1 MVLSIILLSVAAI
14 FIVAFLYFRINISKA
29 REDENV
35 RLYKRYYVMICDDI
49 NSSFWQHVYQGAAD
63 AAESMD
69 AYVELFGHGLNEDY
83 SPEELMEMAIS
94 SKVDGIM
101 VLGNEED
108 EMTALI
114 DRSADLGIPVVTMYS
129 DSPSSKRCSFV
140 GVSAFNIGREYGR
153 QIVNARNEK
162 LRIGAGTEDA
172 DQDSAEPVAVTIFFD
187 DNNRLYD
194 QSVILSGINDALSRE
209 AADAEFLIRT
219 VAVDNSN
226 PFSVE
231 ESMRDVFMDEE
242 VPDILVCL
250 SELDTTCAY
259 QAAIDHNMVG
269 NVYILGYYDSEKIL
283 NALSR
288 NVLYST
294 LAVDTSE
301 MGRYCVEALN
311 EYVEMGNTSQYFST
325 DVTIIDRGNVSSY
338 LNSGGEAY
346 E

>member
-1 MVLSIILLSVAAI
+1 
-14 FIVAFLYFRINISKA
+14 
-29 REDENV
+29 
-35 RLYKRYYVMICDDI
+35 
-49 NSSFWQHVYQGAAD
+49 
-63 AAESMD
+63 
-69 AYVELFGHGLNEDY
+69 HGLNESY
-83 SPEELMEMAIS
+83 SPEELMEMAVS

-101 VLGNEED
+101 VLGSEEE

-114 DRSADLGIPVVTMYS
+114 DRSADMGIPVVTMYS
-129 DSPSSKRCSFV
+129 DSPGSKRCSFV

-153 QIVNARNEK
+153 QIISARNEK
-162 LRIGAGTEDA
+162 IRIAAGAEDA
-172 DQDSAEPVAVTIFFD
+172 GADVSGPVSVTVFFD

-209 AADAEFLIRT
+209 AEDAEFVIRT
-219 VAVDNSN
+219 VAVDNGN

-242 VPDILVCL
+242 VPDIIVCL

-288 NVLYST
+288 NVIYST

-311 EYVEMGNTSQYFST
+311 EYVDMGNTSQYFST
-325 DVTIIDRGNVSSY
+325 DVTIIDRSNVSTY
-338 LNSGGEAY
+338 LKSEGAAY

>member
-1 MVLSIILLSVAAI
+1 MVLSIIILSVAAI
-14 FIVAFLYFRINISKA
+14 FIVAFLYFRINMSKA

-49 NSSFWQHVYQGAAD
+49 NSSFWQHVYQGAVD
-63 AAESMD
+63 AADGKD
-69 AYVELFGHGLNEDY
+69 AYVELFGYGLNENY
-83 SPEELMEMAIS
+83 SPEELMEMAVS
-94 SKVDGIM
+94 SRVDGIM
-101 VLGNEED
+101 VLGSEED
-108 EMTALI
+108 EMTELI
-114 DRSADLGIPVVTMYS
+114 NRSADMGIPVVTMYS
-129 DSPSSKRCSFV
+129 DNPQSKRCSFV

-153 QIVNARNEK
+153 QIVSARNEK
-162 LRIGAGTEDA
+162 LRLANETDEAEA
-172 DQDSAEPVAVTIFFD
+172 DNDKPIAVTIFFD

-209 AADAEFLIRT
+209 AGEAEFVIRT

-242 VPDILVCL
+242 IPDILVCL

-259 QAAIDHNMVG
+259 QAAIDYNMVG
-269 NVYILGYYDSEKIL
+269 NVFILGYYDSEKIL

-325 DVTIIDRGNVSSY
+325 DVTIIDRSNVSSY
-338 LNSGGEAY
+338 LKSEVAAY